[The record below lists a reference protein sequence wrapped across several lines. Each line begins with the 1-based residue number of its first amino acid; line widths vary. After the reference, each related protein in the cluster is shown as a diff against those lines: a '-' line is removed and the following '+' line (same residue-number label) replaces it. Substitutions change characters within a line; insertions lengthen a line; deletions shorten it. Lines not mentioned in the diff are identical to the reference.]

1 MSFNLHQLINRKQTI
16 YISWLDR
23 CHCDY
28 REIVGVVK
36 DNTNLIDVGDMIEE
50 WTATTLQGSEAWI
63 AVAVRLCSVFLS
75 SDAATVL
82 RSPAKAAQRRG
93 HVATDLDSAHTAQR
107 LGRSVDN
114 DVTLW
119 GTTNLVTT
127 CFSGSR
133 PWFRVPSLTLG
144 QTTVLHYYFIFVS
157 YYLLSFSFRNVSYD
171 DWRAVEQWGSQ
182 SFTVTNLKC
191 NKRNTPIK
199 VYDIKFLRHRPLVL
213 LLLV

>member
-16 YISWLDR
+16 SISWLDR
-23 CHCDY
+23 CHCDN

-63 AVAVRLCSVFLS
+63 AVAVRLWSVFLS
-75 SDAATVL
+75 SGAPTVL

-93 HVATDLDSAHTAQR
+93 HVATDLDSAHIAQR

-119 GTTNLVTT
+119 GATNLVTT

-133 PWFRVPSLTLG
+133 HLALDSGFLLWPWAV
-144 QTTVLHYYFIFVS
+144 VLHF
-157 YYLLSFSFRNVSYD
+157 LSLS
-171 DWRAVEQWGSQ
+171 
-182 SFTVTNLKC
+182 L
-191 NKRNTPIK
+191 
-199 VYDIKFLRHRPLVL
+199 LVL
-213 LLLV
+213 VFETHRLTIDVQWSSEVVNPSRLQI